1 MQKTNVVT
9 RESMMRY
16 LLYINVLSLVF
27 FWGCKEP
34 SRTPEPLLPDPEQPG
49 PQTGL
54 VVHAP
59 DFPDA
64 NGEIT
69 IRFDPRKG
77 DRGLENHSGDVY
89 AHIGVITSASNG
101 PSDWKYTKAAWQE
114 NTASNRLTRTEGGF
128 YELKI
133 KPREFFG
140 VPAQET
146 ITHIAVVFRNADGSR
161 TGRNSDGSDIFI
173 PLYAPDGFHVRIAA
187 PELQPMFVPALAKT
201 SWSAGETM
209 VVLGLA
215 SKDATLS
222 VLVNGES
229 LGSFSGKGVSLSYT
243 FNNQGDYTF
252 TLKAAAGGAVS
263 ETSFSVFVSGEPQVA
278 ELPAGAAPNGVTFGN
293 NGTTAIFVLTA
304 PEKETAYLIGDFND
318 WRMTSAGFMK
328 RTPDGKRWW
337 AQVDN
342 LDPDRDYAYQ
352 FAVDANL
359 RIADP
364 YAELIL
370 DPDHDR
376 YIPASTFASLP
387 AYPTGKTTGIVSVAR
402 ANQPAYQW
410 STAPLDRPHKH
421 DLVIYELLLRDFL
434 DANNYQ
440 TLVDTLDYLSNL
452 GVNALGLL
460 PVNEFEGNSSWGY
473 NPSFYFAPDKYYGT
487 KNGLK
492 RLIDACH
499 QRGIAVI
506 MDMVLNHS
514 FGQSPMVQLYMAG
527 GKPAPNSPWFN
538 ADPRHPFNVGYD
550 FNHESPYT
558 RDFSKDVIRF
568 WMEEYRIDG
577 FRFDLSKGFT
587 QKNSGTSESG
597 VGVWSEYDASRVAI
611 WKDYNS
617 FIRSID
623 PGFYVILE
631 HFAVDQEERELAQ
644 EGMMLWNNLNHAFN
658 EATMGWL
665 DNSDLGRLLHSNRG
679 FASPNLVSY
688 MESHDEER
696 IMFKNLQYGNAKADY
711 NTKDLNTALKRVE
724 MAAAFLFAA
733 PGPKMLWQFG
743 ELGYDISIDEN
754 GRTGEKPIL
763 WTYNTGN
770 RRALYNAYSRFIGYK
785 TNNTIFREG
794 EATADL
800 AGAVK
805 HIRLVHGNQ
814 EVWVVGNFDVEPRTA
829 DLAGFAGGTWHD
841 NVAGQPVQL
850 NAGFGQALAPG
861 AYRIFSK
868 TALTR

>member
-1 MQKTNVVT
+1 
-9 RESMMRY
+9 MMRY
-16 LLYINVLSLVF
+16 LVYINLLSLL
-27 FWGCKEP
+27 FWGGCKNP
-34 SRTPEPLLPDPEQPG
+34 SRAVDPLPSDPEPLGPE
-49 PQTGL
+49 TGL

-64 NGEIT
+64 TGELT

-77 DRGLENHSGDVY
+77 DRGMENHSGDVY
-89 AHIGVITSASNG
+89 AHIGVITSASSG
-101 PSDWKYTKAAWQE
+101 STDWKYTKTEWQE
-114 NTASNRLTRTEGGF
+114 NTAANRMTRTEGGF

-140 VPAQET
+140 VPASET
-146 ITHIAVVFRNADGSR
+146 ITHIAMVFRNADGTR
-161 TGRNSDGSDIFI
+161 TGRNADGSDIFI
-173 PLYAPDGFHVRIAA
+173 RIYAADGLHVRFAA
-187 PELQPMFVPALAKT
+187 PEMQPMFAPALAKAA
-201 SWSAGETM
+201 WSAGETM
-209 VVLGLA
+209 TLTGLA
-215 SKDATLS
+215 SKEASLS
-222 VLVNGES
+222 VSVNGETI
-229 LGSFSGKGVSLSYT
+229 GSVSANGVSLSYT
-243 FNNQGDYTF
+243 LNNHGDYTF

-263 ETSFSVFVSGEPQVA
+263 EASFSLFVSGESQVA
-278 ELPAGAAPNGVTFGN
+278 ELPAGASPNGVTFGN

-304 PEKETAYLIGDFND
+304 PDKEASYLIGDFND
-318 WRMTSAGFMK
+318 WRMTSVGHMK

-352 FAVDANL
+352 FVVDGSL

-364 YAELIL
+364 YAELVL

-376 YIPASTFASLP
+376 YIPTSTFPGLP
-387 AYPTGKTTGIVSVAR
+387 AYPAGKTTGIVSVAR
-402 ANQPAYQW
+402 ANQPDYSW
-410 STAPLDRPHKH
+410 SSTALDRPHKH

-452 GVNALGLL
+452 GVNAVGLL

-487 KNGLK
+487 KNALK
-492 RLIDACH
+492 HFIDACH

-527 GKPAPNSPWFN
+527 GKPAANSPWFN
-538 ADPRHPFNVGYD
+538 PDARHPFNVGYD
-550 FNHESPYT
+550 FNHESEYT
-558 RDFSKDVIRF
+558 KAFAKDVIRF
-568 WMEEYRIDG
+568 WMEEYRVDG

-587 QKNSGTSESG
+587 QKNSGTAESG
-597 VGVWSEYDASRVAI
+597 VGIWSQYDASRVAI
-611 WKDYNS
+611 WKDYNR
-617 FIRSID
+617 FIQTID

-631 HFAVDQEERELAQ
+631 HFAVDEEERELAQ

-665 DNSDLGRLLHSNRG
+665 DNADLGRLLPANRG
-679 FASPNLVSY
+679 FAEPNLVSY

-696 IMFKNLQYGNAKADY
+696 IMFKNLQYGNAKGDY
-711 NTKDLNTALKRVE
+711 NIKELNTALKRVE

-743 ELGYDISIDEN
+743 ELGYDVSIDEN

-763 WTYNTGN
+763 WSYNTGN
-770 RRALYNAYSRFIGYK
+770 RRALYHAYSRFIGYK
-785 TNNTIFREG
+785 TSNTIFREG
-794 EATADL
+794 EATANL

-805 HIRLVHGNQ
+805 HIRLVHGGQ
-814 EVWVVGNFDVEPRTA
+814 EVWVVGNFDVETRSA
-829 DLAGFAGGTWHD
+829 NLAGFAEGTWHD

-850 NAGFGQALAPG
+850 TAGYGQALAPG
-861 AYRIFSK
+861 EYHIFSK
-868 TALTR
+868 IALTR